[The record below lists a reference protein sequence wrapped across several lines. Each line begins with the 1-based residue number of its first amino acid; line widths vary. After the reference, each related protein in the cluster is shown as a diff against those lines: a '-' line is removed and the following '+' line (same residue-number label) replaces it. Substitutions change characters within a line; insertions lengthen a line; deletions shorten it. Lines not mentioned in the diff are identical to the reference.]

1 MKEDIV
7 RITFRIPRHLYED
20 IVKKAE
26 ENRRSI
32 NSEMI
37 VALEEFIKND
47 NKK

>member
-7 RITFRIPRHLYED
+7 RVTFRIPKKLYEEV
-20 IVKKAE
+20 VKKAE

-37 VALEEFIKND
+37 IALEEFM
-47 NKK
+47 KKQDK